1 MSNQFN
7 QSISTKLGKVIAQ
20 CLTVGALTLGAGFS
34 TPAVYA
40 APSSMPSDAV
50 VQLQSQWAEA
60 MYKAHGDGKEKQLE
74 KLSDQARTLVGSNP
88 DDANAL
94 IWEGIVLGSYAGAK
108 GGLGALGLVKEAKAA
123 FEKAISLNAKAL
135 DGSAY
140 TSLGSLYYQVP
151 GWPLGFGDDA
161 KAEEFL
167 KKGLA
172 INPTGIDPNFFYGD
186 YLFRQ
191 GRYSES
197 ELALNKALSAPARPG
212 RELADEGRRA
222 EIRDLLNKV
231 KAKKG

>member
-1 MSNQFN
+1 MSF
-7 QSISTKLGKVIAQ
+7 QSNLLTIQGSTQAVAKFVAVAVLSFGLGVSGQSAF
-20 CLTVGALTLGAGFS
+20 AS
-34 TPAVYA
+34 P
-40 APSSMPSDAV
+40 PSDGV
-50 VQLQSQWAEA
+50 VQLQNQWADA
-60 MYKAHGDGKEKQLE
+60 MYKARGDAKEKQLE
-74 KLSDQARTLVGSNP
+74 KLSDQARALVGTSP

-108 GGLGALGLVKEAKAA
+108 GGLGALGLVKEAKSA

-161 KAEEFL
+161 KAEDLL

-172 INPTGIDPNFFYGD
+172 INPNGIDPNYFYGD
-186 YLFRQ
+186 FLFRQ

-197 ELALNKALSAPARPG
+197 EAALNKALAAPARPG
-212 RELADEGRRA
+212 RELADEGRRG
-222 EIRDLLNKV
+222 EIRDMLTKV
-231 KAKKG
+231 KSKKG

>member
-1 MSNQFN
+1 MSKPFN
-7 QSISTKLGKVIAQ
+7 KSTSSKLSKMIAQ
-20 CLTVGALTLGAGFS
+20 CLTVGALALGAGFS
-34 TPAVYA
+34 TQVVYA
-40 APSSMPSDAV
+40 APSSMPSEGV

-88 DDANAL
+88 EDANAL

-123 FEKAISLNAKAL
+123 FEKAISLNSKAL

-161 KAEEFL
+161 KAEDFL

-172 INPTGIDPNFFYGD
+172 INPTGIDPNYFYGD
-186 YLFRQ
+186 FLFRQ

-197 ELALNKALSAPARPG
+197 EQALNKALSAPARPG
-212 RELADEGRRA
+212 RELADEGRRG
-222 EIRDLLNKV
+222 EIRDLLTKV